1 MIEVLKPMQW
11 SLGDIIQAFKATCT
25 SFWQEQHGYD
35 HSSNRPITV
44 DCYTA
49 QAPTRPREK
58 AAMHTNEGSL
68 IRVLSKRQRQ
78 NIRQVINKPLSLS
91 FLQKT

>member
-1 MIEVLKPMQW
+1 M
-11 SLGDIIQAFKATCT
+11 
-25 SFWQEQHGYD
+25 
-35 HSSNRPITV
+35 
-44 DCYTA
+44 
-49 QAPTRPREK
+49 APTWLREK

>member
-1 MIEVLKPMQW
+1 M
-11 SLGDIIQAFKATCT
+11 
-25 SFWQEQHGYD
+25 
-35 HSSNRPITV
+35 
-44 DCYTA
+44 
-49 QAPTRPREK
+49 APAWLREK

-91 FLQKT
+91 FFAKNVMYRWGYLEIFLYFCTINFIARKSTTRKKEPFELLFEEKKAL

>member
-49 QAPTRPREK
+49 QAPAWLREK